1 MNNISHYEYYSHAK
15 KNIEEKNYE
24 KAKDNLL
31 KCLDLKDSF
40 ETLNLLGVVYIHL
53 KEYDNSIQ
61 VFENLLK
68 KKSIKSLYSQQS
80 WNSFLK

>member
-15 KNIEEKNYE
+15 KNIEKKNYE

-40 ETLNLLGVVYIHL
+40 E
-53 KEYDNSIQ
+53 S
-61 VFENLLK
+61 
-68 KKSIKSLYSQQS
+68 
-80 WNSFLK
+80 

>member
-1 MNNISHYEYYSHAK
+1 MSIILTQRKYRR
-15 KNIEEKNYE
+15 KNYE

-40 ETLNLLGVVYIHL
+40 EILNLLGVVYIHL

-61 VFENLLK
+61 VLK
-68 KKSIKSLYSQQS
+68 KFIKKSIKSLYSQQP
-80 WNSFLK
+80 WNQL